1 MENGNAIEVNKE
13 LVISALTL
21 REIFNDQTPLF
32 KY

>member
-1 MENGNAIEVNKE
+1 MENGNAIEVNE
-13 LVISALTL
+13 ESVISTLTL